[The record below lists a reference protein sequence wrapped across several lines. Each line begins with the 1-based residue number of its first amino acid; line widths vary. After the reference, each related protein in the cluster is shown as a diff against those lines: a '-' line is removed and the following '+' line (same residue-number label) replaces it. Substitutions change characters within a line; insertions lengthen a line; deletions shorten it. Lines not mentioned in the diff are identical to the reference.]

1 MTRMLTEAEGLQA
14 RAREA
19 EERSRKILEE
29 EKAKDAAWRQA
40 VKMVSLSPPGNS
52 AAGAATQE
60 RALLNASS
68 VLKGKSAQHCNLI

>member
-1 MTRMLTEAEGLQA
+1 MLIHEEILIEFESLQA

-40 VKMVSLSPPGNS
+40 VKMVNL
-52 AAGAATQE
+52 
-60 RALLNASS
+60 
-68 VLKGKSAQHCNLI
+68 QHSE